1 MLYFRYSD
9 VIKFALREL
18 MQELQTDLVERRL
31 AELCVLLRD
40 GGITSFH
47 YWAEI
52 IASCD
57 YNRSLAKKAATV
69 VDKTEWNV
77 TSSRFMESLEVLIE
91 FCSPNK
97 VIVDLP
103 ASVATPANLHGLL
116 RAVAVEYRRNNL
128 ILNLRHNYWNFIPC
142 NSYLTLLQ
150 EAK

>member
-1 MLYFRYSD
+1 MWQLMKESD
-9 VIKFALREL
+9 N
-18 MQELQTDLVERRL
+18 DLVERRL

-97 VIVDLP
+97 INVNLP
-103 ASVATPANLHGLL
+103 STIATPSNIHGLL
-116 RAVAVEYRRNNL
+116 RAVVRGYRRKDL
-128 ILNLRHNYWNFIPC
+128 ILNLRHNYWNYIPC
-142 NSYLTLLQ
+142 NSYLALLQ
-150 EAK
+150 NAKYALYCPQ